1 MAAGGKITVKTKVG
15 ASLDEVWDAYVN
27 PDDITKWN
35 FASDDWHCPSA
46 AVDLREGGTFT
57 SRMESRD
64 GRAGF
69 DFSGRYSAVV
79 KHRRIEY
86 EMEDGRRV
94 EVLFRGRE
102 DGVVVEVTFD
112 AETVY
117 SPEKQ
122 EEGWRAIL
130 DNFRRYV
137 EGSRAA
143 KS

>member
-1 MAAGGKITVKTKVG
+1 MVAGGKITVKTKVG

-27 PDDITKWN
+27 PEDITRWN
-35 FASDDWHCPSA
+35 FASEDWHCPSA
-46 AVDLREGGTFT
+46 SVDLRVGGIFT

-94 EVLFRGRE
+94 EVLFRGR
-102 DGVVVEVTFD
+102 DAGVEVEVTFD
-112 AETVY
+112 AENVY

-143 KS
+143 TS